1 MRKRA
6 ILSMSRRDKAL
17 RRFLSKPTD
26 FRFDEMSRLLK
37 DLGYEE
43 IRSGKTSGSRVAYLN
58 KLSGHIIRLHRPH
71 PGNIVKRYQM
81 ELIEDALRAKGSI
94 E

>member
-1 MRKRA
+1 
-6 ILSMSRRDKAL
+6 MSRRDKAL
-17 RRFLSKPTD
+17 RRFLSRPAD
-26 FRFDEMSRLLK
+26 FRFDEMSRMLK

-58 KLSGHIIRLHRPH
+58 KLTGHIIRLHRPH

-81 ELIEDALRAKGSI
+81 ELIEGALRAEGLIK
-94 E
+94 

>member
-1 MRKRA
+1 
-6 ILSMSRRDKAL
+6 MSRRDKAL
-17 RRFLSKPTD
+17 RRFLSRPAD
-26 FRFDEMSRLLK
+26 LRFDEMSRLLK

-43 IRSGKTSGSRVAYLN
+43 IKSGKTSGSRVAYLN

-81 ELIEDALRAKGSI
+81 EMIEDALRARGLIK
-94 E
+94 

>member
-1 MRKRA
+1 
-6 ILSMSRRDKAL
+6 MSRRDKAL
-17 RRFLSKPTD
+17 RRFLSRPAD
-26 FRFDEMSRLLK
+26 FGFDEMSRLLK

-71 PGNIVKRYQM
+71 SGNIMKRYQM
-81 ELIEDALRAKGSI
+81 ELVEDALRAKGTI
-94 E
+94 K

>member
-1 MRKRA
+1 
-6 ILSMSRRDKAL
+6 MSRRDKAL

-26 FRFDEMSRLLK
+26 FRFDEMSLFLK

-71 PGNIVKRYQM
+71 PGNTVKRYQM
-81 ELIEDALRAKGSI
+81 ELIEEALRARGLIK
-94 E
+94 